1 MCELCT
7 FPQIRSQLIYT
18 ILLLLFGVLYNLDT
32 VIKMSSKEGDGVD
45 FCNVLRKGHL
55 SNIWPEKSV
64 HVVKEII
71 NTEQAYVTD
80 LDNIVKVS
88 IMWSNA

>member
-1 MCELCT
+1 
-7 FPQIRSQLIYT
+7 
-18 ILLLLFGVLYNLDT
+18 
-32 VIKMSSKEGDGVD
+32 MSLKEADGVD